1 MKKTLGQSC
10 YEASVKVFGGVH
22 LEWSELIPDIQ
33 LGYEKL
39 AKSVERA
46 VLRRLKEGKKK

>member
-1 MKKTLGQSC
+1 MKKTLGQIAFESRWQDKD
-10 YEASVKVFGGVH
+10 SWDI
-22 LEWSELIPDIQ
+22 LSEEGKAAWQ
-33 LGYEKL
+33 RS